1 MTITRLDH
9 YNIRAPKTVVE
20 KVVGFYGAVFNLI
33 PGPRPDFGID
43 GVWLYD
49 GDYPMVH
56 LTVDETA
63 TAPGENTHFNHVAF
77 RCVGIQ
83 TYLERLAAIG
93 TACTDIYIPE
103 LDMTQVFFVDPAGI
117 QIELDFPNEKNE

>member
-9 YNIRAPKTVVE
+9 YNIRAPKAVIE
-20 KVVGFYGAVFNLI
+20 KIVDFYGTVLKLV

-56 LTVDETA
+56 LTVDDTA
-63 TAPGENTHFNHVAF
+63 AAPGENTHLNHVAF

-83 TYLERLAAIG
+83 TYLERLGATG
-93 TACTDIYIPE
+93 TDYTPIYIPE
-103 LDMTQVFFVDPAGI
+103 LDMTQVFFFDPAGI
-117 QIELDFPNEKNE
+117 QIELDFPNEKNS